1 MTHFKGHGRSRALV
15 LALVLL
21 GGVPVLGAEA
31 SPSRS
36 YTVILESPSVGRRL
50 SMSRS
55 EGPRRAPRRVAAAS
69 FEHLARTVER
79 TQEPVVSALEAYG
92 VEVLGSVRNVL
103 NAVFVRATPELAER
117 IASIRGVS
125 SVTPSRQLDLNLDG
139 VSEVVHLDAL
149 RQRTGSEPATGAG
162 IRIAIIDSG
171 LDFDHEAF
179 RDDSLPA
186 IPGYPKGRPEH
197 LECTNSKIV
206 AVRSYMY
213 LQNSGLPSTSTPD
226 DETPQDSNGH
236 GTAVAMIAAGKRVE
250 SPLGPIEGVAP
261 QAYLGIYKVSGTP
274 GINSRPT
281 SQAVISAIDDAVTDG
296 MDILSISLGAPAL
309 YPWYAYGPDC
319 GDSSGILDCEPLA
332 VAAQSAVVDFG
343 RVVVAAAGNA
353 ATDGIQHSPSLN
365 TMATPAI
372 APDVIAVAA
381 TVNARRVL
389 QSVRAGP
396 LDLQAKSGSGPEV
409 DASLTAPMALARD
422 FENQDACVPFP
433 PHSLAGSI
441 VVAERGNCWF
451 VDKIEHADQAGA
463 VGVVIYNHSESDE
476 LLEMSSIEDTDIPAY
491 FVGAQDGTAL
501 RGLVRPVSITLDA
514 SPAAI
519 SLDWN
524 AVGEYSSR
532 GPTPG
537 LNLKPDVAAP
547 GIWVYSA
554 AALRPHGPGPSSPS
568 GFREVSGTS
577 FAAPVVAGGAALV
590 WQEHPNLTAREV
602 ASALINTARPEVSE
616 GGEIARVTS
625 VGAGLLDLE
634 RAVDPIATVEPAT
647 VGFGRFTADDLP
659 VWQEV
664 LITNR
669 TEVTH
674 SYRISVEPRDADPR
688 GVVNLN
694 GFQSAEFGLD
704 PGEFVRVRVTLDGLF
719 PEPGSYEGY
728 LRVTRSGTEAELRV
742 PYLYV
747 AGDGQPHNSIAL
759 TDDRERGLAGEGA
772 RRDLAGKFVDAN
784 GVPVAGMPVLF
795 SVEQGLARILA
806 AMSSTDAYGIA
817 RAEVEFGAGPD
828 EQVVI
833 ASGGG
838 IELPFRFEATVDL
851 PRVDEVANA
860 ASLEVGGPVAPGS
873 IVTLFGS
880 GFSEFEGDAPLSPL
894 PISLKSV
901 SVSFDFPE
909 LGVSVPARVFHVAPR
924 QVGLQVPWELAGL
937 NFAYLKVRVC
947 DRYGDEFTSD
957 PVTLELAD
965 VAPGIYVFLT
975 DTGETAPALQHP
987 DGFLITASDPA
998 RPGGPVSVLM
1008 TGNGP
1013 LVKPVATGT
1022 ASMDPNPTV
1031 HSAEVTVADIPAT
1044 VTYSGSVPGVAGM
1057 YEVDFLVPE
1066 DAPSGNLELR
1076 VRIHG
1081 AVSNAV
1087 TLPVR

>member
-1 MTHFKGHGRSRALV
+1 MTHFEGCGKSRALV
-15 LALVLL
+15 LAFALL
-21 GGVPVLGAEA
+21 GWIPALGADG
-31 SPSRS
+31 SLSGS
-36 YTVILESPSVGRRL
+36 YTVVLESPSVGSRL
-50 SMSRS
+50 SMSRNQ
-55 EGPRRAPRRVAAAS
+55 GPRQAPRRVAAAS
-69 FEHLARTVER
+69 FEHLARSVER
-79 TQEPVVSALEAYG
+79 TQEPVVSALEAHG

-117 IASIRGVS
+117 IASIRGVA
-125 SVTPSRQLDLNLDG
+125 SVTPSRRLDLNLDG
-139 VSEVVHLDAL
+139 VSEVVRLDTL
-149 RQRTGSEPATGAG
+149 RGRSGGDPVTGAG

-171 LDFDHEAF
+171 LDFSHEAF

-197 LECTNSKIV
+197 LEFTNSKIV

-226 DETPQDSNGH
+226 DETPQDSDGH
-236 GTAVAMIAAGKRVE
+236 GTAVAMIAAGRRVD
-250 SPLGPIEGVAP
+250 SPLGPLEGVAP

-274 GINSRPT
+274 GINSQPT

-296 MDILSISLGAPAL
+296 MDILNISLGAPAL
-309 YPWYAYGPDC
+309 YPWHAYGPDC

-353 ATDGIQHSPSLN
+353 ARDGIQHFPSLS
-365 TMATPAI
+365 TMTTPAI

-396 LDLQAKSGSGPEV
+396 LALQAKSGSGPEV
-409 DASLTAPMALARD
+409 DAALTAPMALASD
-422 FENQDACVPFP
+422 FGNQDACAPFP
-433 PHSLAGSI
+433 SDSLSGSI

-463 VGVVIYNHSESDE
+463 VGVVIFNHSESDE

-491 FVGAQDGTAL
+491 FVGAQDGAAL
-501 RGLVRPVSITLDA
+501 GGLARPVSITLDA

-519 SLDWN
+519 SSNWDV
-524 AVGEYSSR
+524 VGEYSSR

-547 GIWVYSA
+547 GVWIYSA
-554 AALRPHGPGPSSPS
+554 AAQRPYGSGPSRPN

-590 WQEHPNLTAREV
+590 WQEHPDLTAREV
-602 ASALINTARPEVSE
+602 ASALVNTARPTLSE
-616 GGEIARVTS
+616 RGEIARATS
-625 VGAGLLDLE
+625 VGAGLLDLG
-634 RAVDPIATVEPAT
+634 RAIDPIATVEPAT
-647 VGFGRFTADDLP
+647 VGFGRFTAEDLP

-669 TEVTH
+669 AETRH
-674 SYRISVEPRDADPR
+674 SYRISVEPRDPDAR

-694 GFQSAEFGLD
+694 GFQRAEFELGPD
-704 PGEFVRVRVTLDGLF
+704 EFVSVRVTLDGLF
-719 PEPGSYEGY
+719 PEPGSYEGH
-728 LRVTRSGTEAELRV
+728 LRVTRTDAEAELRV

-747 AGDGQPHNSIAL
+747 VGDVHPHNSIAL
-759 TDDRERGLAGEGA
+759 TDDHERGLAGKRS
-772 RRDLAGKFVDAN
+772 RRGLAGKFVDPN

-795 SVEQGLARILA
+795 SVEQGRARILA
-806 AMSSTDAYGIA
+806 STSSTDASGIA
-817 RAEVEFGAGPD
+817 RAEVEYGAEPG
-828 EQVVI
+828 EQVVV

-838 IELPFRFEATVDL
+838 LELPFRFEATVEL
-851 PRVDEVANA
+851 PRVEEVANA
-860 ASLEVGGPVAPGS
+860 ASLEVGGRVAPGS
-873 IVTLFGS
+873 IVTVFGS

-894 PISLKSV
+894 PLSLKSV
-901 SVSFDFPE
+901 SASFDFPE
-909 LGVSVPARVFHVAPR
+909 LGVSVPARVFHVDPH

-937 NFAYLKVRVC
+937 NFAYLKIRVS

-957 PVTLELAD
+957 PLTLELAD

-975 DTGETAPALQHP
+975 DTGETAAALQHP

-998 RPGGPVSVLM
+998 RAGGPVSVLM

-1013 LVKPVATGT
+1013 LVNPLPTGM
-1022 ASMDPNPTV
+1022 ASMVPNPTA
-1031 HSAEVTVADIPAT
+1031 HPAEVTVADIPAT

-1066 DAPSGNLELR
+1066 DAPSGDLELR
-1076 VRIHG
+1076 VSIHG
-1081 AVSNAV
+1081 AESNAV